1 MEFLARSA
9 KLGKMGGLTTPSQ
22 PGFFVSST
30 RRLFGNFP
38 RVNDTNHNFNTA
50 MPINHDEIFT
60 WDSHHE
66 WAFVGGPTTSPEKIK
81 MADGGSIEF
90 R

>member
-9 KLGKMGGLTTPSQ
+9 KLGGLDDSLAA
-22 PGFFVSST
+22 GFFVSST

-38 RVNDTNHNFNTA
+38 SVNDTNPDTYNFNTA
-50 MPINHDEIFT
+50 MPINHDENFT